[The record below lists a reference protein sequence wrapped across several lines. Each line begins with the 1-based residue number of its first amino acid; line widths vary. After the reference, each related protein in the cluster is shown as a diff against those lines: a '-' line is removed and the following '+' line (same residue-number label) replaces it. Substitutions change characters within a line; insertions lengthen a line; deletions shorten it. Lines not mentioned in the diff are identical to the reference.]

1 MRNNNSFAFE
11 KILRGGVQK
20 YSVIAALCGLFL
32 FASFLFTG
40 CENFLKSQEVKEEIV
55 QAIDYNNAPYYPIAI
70 EAVKGSGTI
79 RTHLSGT
86 ALQKVT
92 DTFTVKFEPESGYK
106 FIRWE
111 AVLNELGEN
120 ESIDDYISFEDATG
134 LETKVTFKKAA
145 SNILIRPVCPQILT
159 VSIDTSEAEIY
170 TRDHT
175 IQLTF
180 NQPIAEECKDK
191 IAIKIPDIPE
201 GKTGLDYFKTPVLSG
216 NTISLFANVSEND
229 YSTLIPVGVN
239 SKTISVVLKASDFYY
254 ENKDYSTTEKI
265 YLANDIVFNY
275 TVSADTS
282 KKTKIKYTLSNNSG
296 SVGRFRVNEENLE
309 DRTES
314 YSIGK
319 VINLK
324 YTLDS
329 YEDYAFKGWAF
340 AYATDSQAAFT
351 SVSLQE
357 LTGFVGLDDA
367 ATQSPFAYDS
377 LTHTAQATLTIYN
390 FKDGVISVS
399 PVVGAINKTQI
410 KTIVDSSVSEA
421 GELKVNG
428 SVAQDNI
435 VEYRPGQTLVLKYK
449 LTKSDDYRFLGWS
462 VKRELTG
469 AGNTQPQVYS
479 QSDFTE
485 ENLANFKLSAV
496 YEDNADTFGY
506 DSLSHNAQL
515 TICVNE
521 YIDGDI
527 TISPVVVEIPK
538 AKVWIDGTNGK
549 LSPAKGEYTAR
560 QNGQKNTISFEPD
573 GDYEFVHWQVY
584 NKNNGNPLIYSD
596 YISIDVNKSETTYE
610 ILNIPTTA
618 SNIQIALRPVVTER
632 PKIISATPSYDA
644 QGAFRDARIQVMFDR
659 PMDEKSIYFTD
670 EELPDLIASIPATDF
685 LPPYDE
691 NDPAKKYYGY
701 KKDGNIIFKNIT
713 IIDNKN
719 LTTNLLQ
726 YFDAPRFDD
735 SRRLSIP
742 TIKGHEPPSGTALL
756 VTLGNNFSYEY
767 QNGTYKKDIT
777 MRESYKWVYF
787 VNSKKDSAG
796 PEVAASPDKTEILTV
811 AGDVIP
817 TSSST
822 KVYLNSEKKIKLR
835 LSAVDTG
842 SGPSD
847 YFDLKLYNA
856 NADVTDETV
865 NPISTIP
872 VYYENVAGI
881 YATCGNAIDDVPD
894 SEKEYH
900 ECVLTGLPSNDGDY
914 KFTLTFY
921 DKNGN
926 PTLLKD
932 GNTDTP
938 VCYYV
943 SLDTTK
949 PTLTT
954 KSLEACEDTNDS
966 TKTAIKFTYQ
976 SNDTDYNGGKIYYR
990 QAVAKNDSAWS
1001 DWTQV
1006 TANATLVTGTSEHE
1020 VTIKGLDYNTDYELK
1035 AEIQD
1040 NAKNIQPYLF
1050 KKKTLPQAFDATK
1063 LTLTV
1068 DPKTRALKLDST
1080 ELPKFEKVNLTYT
1093 LSSKKADAEGRDAVG
1108 KAAVEKELDKT
1119 AFPFVAKYA
1128 NWGSKYDF
1136 TLQTRSYETVEAGY
1150 ENSGTEYTNEN
1161 PSITTKSI
1169 ITKPVGVM
1177 FLDSK
1182 PTVTTDSISFDLYK
1196 GEGSYRFSGLRLY
1209 KADYAADG
1217 TLGSFTELPVSQI
1230 ERTAYSKWKIKNLN
1244 IQANKRYRIR
1254 IVTYYDTKDNVC
1266 DDDQIVEFDA
1276 ALQET
1281 VTLVQKPSSS
1291 PTVSENGTTA
1301 TTASF
1306 VINNYANSKPG
1317 EDFTHYLVEW
1327 HYNTLNTY
1335 TAKVP
1340 KFSEST
1346 QTFTATGLLPEKYYT
1361 FTFCVCNDYLKG
1373 SVTTKYPKTA
1383 KLPNYEPP
1391 VAPENI
1397 WISSVKRNGS
1407 SSSSYMYGPDFNY
1420 TIPEELGYKY
1430 SSSTVQLLQGITYNN
1445 ITAAVDTSETNE
1457 KIPFEGLL
1465 PYITGPNYN
1474 KASIRHS
1481 TSFPGGVK
1489 YFQIMFKI
1497 SDNDI
1502 RYSKKFAFDP
1512 ALSTY
1517 STSGSNS
1524 GNSTLIPFQNIQW
1537 TSTDNSVTFTWDA
1550 GYQFKTVKYR
1560 QCGSTDSWA
1569 SVNNSSYNS
1578 SIKTFTV
1585 SGLAA
1590 NTEYDFEFYN
1600 TASNAKKG
1608 VAIAQTK
1615 YAPPTAV
1622 TSPRATAKTI
1632 DSVTLG
1638 WTHATNGQ
1646 YYNIYQVTSQGNT
1659 LVADQVTANSIKITG
1674 LSADQT
1680 YSFKIASV
1688 NEVGEEVYSTV
1699 VSQKTDAVTAITS
1712 LPQVPITGY
1721 TSTNNSLTV
1730 KYDVPAFDDINTPDL
1745 YSLDLYYKK
1754 SSDSDTS
1761 SSWNHKSC
1769 NVSSSSIPINDLEAC
1784 TSYDIKLILSKGDL
1798 HSDPSCRSCS
1808 TEPVGANLSSNDS
1821 ELKSDRITLKWNNP
1835 DGNYYQTRVYYYPV
1849 INETYKDTSEYYFD
1863 MPILIAV
1870 INSTDENP
1878 QDTFVLNDVYPN
1890 TNYRFYTYTFG
1901 DDNLIFTTVR
1911 SDWVRGKT
1919 EAN

>member
-1 MRNNNSFAFE
+1 MNKFTSFGFAC
-11 KILRGGVQK
+11 GVF
-20 YSVIAALCGLFL
+20 IFAAI
-32 FASFLFTG
+32 LFTS
-40 CENFLKSQEVKEEIV
+40 CDNFLKAQEAKEGILS
-55 QAIDYNNAPYYPIAI
+55 AIEYNNAPSY
-70 EAVKGSGTI
+70 TI
-79 RTHLSGT
+79 LVEPLNSDVGVIKTPVTGQVS
-86 ALQKVT
+86 QKVT
-92 DTFTVKFEPESGYK
+92 DTFNVKFEPKSGYTFMK
-106 FIRWE
+106 WQ
-111 AVLNELGEN
+111 AVIEGMAAGETT
-120 ESIDDYISFEDATG
+120 EDYIEFEDPQS
-134 LETKVTFKKAA
+134 LETKVTFKKAP
-145 SNILIRPVCPQILT
+145 SSVICLRPVCPENLT
-159 VSIDTSEAEIY
+159 VNFNLSDAAEIY
-170 TRDHT
+170 PCDST
-175 IQLTF
+175 IQLSF
-180 NQPIAEECKDK
+180 NKPIAAACKDK
-191 IAIKIPDIPE
+191 VLVRIPDIPE
-201 GKTGLDYFKTPVLSG
+201 ARTALSYFKPSQLQNKDLT
-216 NTISLFANVSEND
+216 LFADVSEDD
-229 YSTLIPVGVN
+229 YSNLIPVTASG
-239 SKTISVVLKASDFYY
+239 KIISVILNASDFYY
-254 ENKDYSTTEKI
+254 ENTDYGETIPI
-265 YLANDIVFNY
+265 YLKNDITF
-275 TVSADTS
+275 
-282 KKTKIKYTLSNNSG
+282 
-296 SVGRFRVNEENLE
+296 
-309 DRTES
+309 S
-314 YSIGK
+314 YSINSNTTKKSQIKYVVPANIASVGLLRVDEDEARTQLYRVGK
-319 VINLK
+319 EINLK
-324 YTLDS
+324 YILQN
-329 YEDYAFKGWAF
+329 EDYAFKGWSF
-340 AYATDSQAAFT
+340 GYSATTDTENAVFEPVAIQDIKKNLNIDIKYENNEDTFGYDA
-351 SVSLQE
+351 
-357 LTGFVGLDDA
+357 LTK
-367 ATQSPFAYDS
+367 
-377 LTHTAQATLTIYN
+377 TAQATLTIYN

-399 PVVGAINKTQI
+399 PVVGAINKTKI

-428 SVAQDNI
+428 SIAGDNI
-435 VEYRPGQTLVLKYK
+435 VEYRPGQTLILKYK

-469 AGNTQPQVYS
+469 AGNTQPQIYS
-479 QSDFTE
+479 QNNFTE

-506 DSLSHNAQL
+506 DSLSHSAQL
-515 TICVNE
+515 TVCVNE

-584 NKNNGNPLIYSD
+584 NKNNGNPLNYSD

-610 ILNIPTTA
+610 ILNIPTAA

-659 PMDEKSIYFTD
+659 PMDEKSIYFTS
-670 EELPDLIASIPATDF
+670 EELPDLIASIPANDF

-691 NDPAKKYYGY
+691 NDPDKKYYGY

-796 PEVAASPDKTEILTV
+796 PEVAASSDKTEILTA

-822 KVYLNSEKKIKLR
+822 TVYLNSEKKIKLR

-881 YATCGNAIDDVPD
+881 YATCGNAIDEVPA

-900 ECVLTGLPSNDGDY
+900 ECVLTGLPSNDGNY

-932 GNTDTP
+932 GNNPAAP

-990 QAVAKNDSAWS
+990 QAVPKTDSAWS

-1006 TANATLVTGTSEHE
+1006 TANATLVTGTTEHE

-1035 AEIQD
+1035 AEIED
-1040 NAKNIQPYLF
+1040 NAKNVQPYLF

-1068 DPKTRALKLDST
+1068 DPKTRALKLDTT

-1093 LSSKKADAEGRDAVG
+1093 LSSKTSDADGGEAVG

-1119 AFPFVAKYA
+1119 EFPFVAKYA

-1136 TLQTRSYETVEAGY
+1136 TLQTRNYETVEDGY
-1150 ENSGTEYTNEN
+1150 ANSGTSYTNEN

-1169 ITKPVGVM
+1169 ITKPAGVM

-1230 ERTAYSKWKIKNLN
+1230 ERTAYSKWKIKNLT
-1244 IQANKRYRIR
+1244 IQSNDRYRIR
-1254 IVTYYDTKDNVC
+1254 IVTYYNTKDNVC

-1276 ALQET
+1276 ALPET
-1281 VTLVQKPSSS
+1281 ETSVQKPTGY
-1291 PTVSENGTTA
+1291 PTVSKLGDPTA

-1306 VINNYANSKPG
+1306 TITDYAISKPG
-1317 EDFTHYLVEW
+1317 EDFTHYLVTW
-1327 HYNTLNTY
+1327 YYSSQYIN

-1340 KFSEST
+1340 RFSEST
-1346 QTFTATGLLPEKYYT
+1346 QTFTATGLLPNKTYT
-1361 FTFCVCNDYLKG
+1361 FTFCVCNDQIKSDKLNTIR
-1373 SVTTKYPKTA
+1373 SVKTNN
-1383 KLPNYEPP
+1383 LPNYDPLP
-1391 VAPENI
+1391 AVDNLWVSAVNKQAANRFYPT
-1397 WISSVKRNGS
+1397 
-1407 SSSSYMYGPDFNY
+1407 FNY
-1420 TIPEELGYKY
+1420 TIPEEIPQYEY
-1430 SSSTVQLLQGITYNN
+1430 SAATVNLLYGTTYDN
-1445 ITAAVDTSETNE
+1445 ITAVAQTSEYENGIGHGTLYGTGSSSNA
-1457 KIPFEGLL
+1457 LL
-1465 PYITGPNYN
+1465 KTYFINQV
-1474 KASIRHS
+1474 A
-1481 TSFPGGVK
+1481 
-1489 YFQIMFKI
+1489 YFQIKYKRGT
-1497 SDNDI
+1497 DI

-1512 ALSTY
+1512 SLNWPSNTGNTGNLST
-1517 STSGSNS
+1517 
-1524 GNSTLIPFQNIQW
+1524 IPFKNIQW
-1537 TSTDNSVTFTWDA
+1537 TSTYNSVTFTWE
-1550 GYQFKTVKYR
+1550 GNEQLSKLKYR
-1560 QCGSTDSWA
+1560 TCGSTGDWTE
-1569 SVNNSSYNS
+1569 VTNNKSGTL
-1578 SIKTFTV
+1578 ITTFTV
-1585 SGLAA
+1585 TGLSA
-1590 NTEYDFEFYN
+1590 NTEYDFEFYKN
-1600 TASNAKKG
+1600 STKRA

-1622 TSPRATAKTI
+1622 TSPQATAATI
-1632 DSVTLG
+1632 DSVTLR
-1638 WTHATNGQ
+1638 WTHATNRQ
-1646 YYNIYQVTSQGNT
+1646 YYNVYQVTSQGNT

-1688 NEVGEEVYSTV
+1688 NEEGDEVYCSTV
-1699 VSQKTDAVTAITS
+1699 VSQKTDSVPAITS
-1712 LPQVPITGY
+1712 IPPVTITACSSTSKTITVGY
-1721 TSTNNSLTV
+1721 TL
-1730 KYDVPAFDDINTPDL
+1730 PALDDINTSDL

-1754 SSDSDTS
+1754 SSAPDNS
-1761 SSWNHKSC
+1761 SSWNHKTW
-1769 NVSSSSIPINDLEAC
+1769 NISSSTIPINDVEAC
-1784 TSYDIKLILSKGDL
+1784 TSYDIKLVLSKGDL
-1798 HSDPSCRSCS
+1798 HSDPACK
-1808 TEPVGANLSSNDS
+1808 TYATKPVGANLNSNDS

-1863 MPILIAV
+1863 MPILIAI

-1878 QDTFVLNDVYPN
+1878 QDTVVLNDVYPN
-1890 TNYRFYTYTFG
+1890 TNYRFFTYTFG
-1901 DDNLIFTTVR
+1901 DDNLISTTVR
-1911 SDWVRGKT
+1911 SDWVRGVT
-1919 EAN
+1919 AAN

>member
-1 MRNNNSFAFE
+1 M
-11 KILRGGVQK
+11 
-20 YSVIAALCGLFL
+20 
-32 FASFLFTG
+32 FTG
-40 CENFLKSQEVKEEIV
+40 CENFLKAQEVKEEILS
-55 QAIDYNNAPYYPIAI
+55 AIEYNNAPSYTILV
-70 EAVKGSGTI
+70 EALNRDVGVIKTPVTGQVS
-79 RTHLSGT
+79 
-86 ALQKVT
+86 QKVT
-92 DTFTVKFEPESGYK
+92 DTFTVKFEPDSKYTFMK
-106 FIRWE
+106 WQ
-111 AVLNELGEN
+111 AVIEGIAAGETT
-120 ESIDDYISFEDATG
+120 EDYIEFEDPQS
-134 LETKVTFKKAA
+134 LETKVKFKKAPP
-145 SNILIRPVCPQILT
+145 SVISLRPVCPENLT
-159 VSIDTSEAEIY
+159 VSFNLSDAAEIY
-170 TRDHT
+170 PCDST
-175 IQLTF
+175 IQLSF
-180 NQPIAEECKDK
+180 NKPITAACKDK
-191 IAIKIPDIPE
+191 VLVKIPDIPE
-201 GKTGLDYFKTPVLSG
+201 ARTALSYFKPSQLQNKDLT
-216 NTISLFANVSEND
+216 LFADVSEDD
-229 YSTLIPVGVN
+229 YSNLIPVTASG
-239 SKTISVVLKASDFYY
+239 KIISVILNASDFYY
-254 ENKDYSTTEKI
+254 ENTDYGETIPI
-265 YLANDIVFNY
+265 YLKNDITF
-275 TVSADTS
+275 
-282 KKTKIKYTLSNNSG
+282 
-296 SVGRFRVNEENLE
+296 
-309 DRTES
+309 S
-314 YSIGK
+314 YSINSNTTKKSTIKYVVPANIASVGLLRVDEDDARTQSYRVGK
-319 VINLK
+319 EINLK
-324 YTLDS
+324 YILQND
-329 YEDYAFKGWAF
+329 DYAFKGWSF
-340 AYATDSQAAFT
+340 AYASTDAENAVFEPVAIQDIKKNLNIDIKYENNEDTLGYDA
-351 SVSLQE
+351 
-357 LTGFVGLDDA
+357 LTK
-367 ATQSPFAYDS
+367 
-377 LTHTAQATLTIYN
+377 TAQATITVYN
-390 FKDGVISVS
+390 YKEGIISVS
-399 PVVGAINKTQI
+399 PVVGSISKTQI
-410 KTIVDSSVSEA
+410 ATTDPSETGV
-421 GELKVNG
+421 GEFKVNG
-428 SVAQDNI
+428 VTASDNVI
-435 VEYRPGQTLVLKYK
+435 EYRPGQTLVLKYK

-584 NKNNGNPLIYSD
+584 NKNNGNPLNYSD

-670 EELPDLIASIPATDF
+670 EELPDLIASIPAADF
-685 LPPYDE
+685 FPPYDE

-796 PEVAASPDKTEILTV
+796 PEVAASSDKTEILTV
-811 AGDVIP
+811 SGDGIP
-817 TSSST
+817 TSSSSA

-932 GNTDTP
+932 GNPASP

-954 KSLEACEDTNDS
+954 KSLEACVDTSDS
-966 TKTAIKFTYQ
+966 TKTAIKFKYQ

-990 QAVAKNDSAWS
+990 QAVAKTSATWS

-1006 TANATLVTGTSEHE
+1006 TTNETLVTGNNTEHE
-1020 VTIKGLDYNTDYELK
+1020 VIIKGLEYGTAYELK
-1035 AEIQD
+1035 AEIKD
-1040 NAKNIQPYLF
+1040 NANNKQSYIF
-1050 KKKTLPQAFDATK
+1050 KKNTMPQAFDATK
-1063 LTLTV
+1063 LTLTL
-1068 DPKTRALKLDST
+1068 DKKSRALSLNST
-1080 ELPKFEKVNLTYT
+1080 ELPRCEKVNVTYT
-1093 LSSKKADAEGRDAVG
+1093 LSSKYADADGGTAVS
-1108 KAAVEKELDKT
+1108 KPAIEKEIDKT
-1119 AFPFVAKYA
+1119 ELPFVAKYA

-1136 TLQTRSYETVEAGY
+1136 TLQTRDYETVEEGY
-1150 ENSGTEYTNEN
+1150 SNSGTSYTNEN
-1161 PSITTKSI
+1161 PTITTKSI
-1169 ITKPVGVM
+1169 ITKPIGVM
-1177 FLDSK
+1177 FLNSA
-1182 PTVTTDSISFDLYK
+1182 PTVTTDSISFKLEKGDGAYK
-1196 GEGSYRFSGLRLY
+1196 FSGLRLY
-1209 KADYAADG
+1209 KAEYDANG
-1217 TLGSFTELPVSQI
+1217 TLGNFTEFSESQI
-1230 ERTAYSKWKIKNLN
+1230 ERTNYQNWKIKD
-1244 IQANKRYRIR
+1244 ITIEQNKRYRIK
-1254 IVTYYDTKDNVC
+1254 IVTYYNTRDNVC

-1276 ALQET
+1276 VLPET
-1281 VTLVQKPSSS
+1281 VISVQKPSSS
-1291 PTVSENGTTA
+1291 PTVTENGTTA
-1301 TTASF
+1301 KTASF
-1306 VINNYANSKPG
+1306 VIKNYANSKPG

-1327 HYNTLNTY
+1327 YYNTLNTY

-1346 QTFTATGLLPEKYYT
+1346 QTFTATGLEPDKTYT
-1361 FTFCVCNDYLKG
+1361 FRFYVCNDYLKG
-1373 SVTTKYPKTA
+1373 NGTSKYPKTA
-1383 KLPNYEPP
+1383 KLPNYETPA
-1391 VAPENI
+1391 APENI
-1397 WISSVKRNGS
+1397 WISSVKRKG
-1407 SSSSYMYGPDFNY
+1407 SSSYMYGPDFNY
-1420 TIPEELGYKY
+1420 TIPEELGTKY
-1430 SSSTVQLLQGITYNN
+1430 YSSTVQLLQGTTYNN
-1445 ITAAVDTSETNE
+1445 ITAAVDTSADNE
-1457 KIPFEGLL
+1457 KIPFEGSL
-1465 PYITGPNYN
+1465 PYIENATSG
-1474 KASIRHS
+1474 IRHS

-1489 YFQIMFKI
+1489 YFQIKFKI

-1512 ALSTY
+1512 SLSTY
-1517 STSGSNS
+1517 NSSGK
-1524 GNSTLIPFQNIQW
+1524 STLIPFQNIQW
-1537 TSTDNSVTFTWDA
+1537 TSTYNSVTFTWDA

-1560 QCGSTDSWA
+1560 KCGSTDSWA

-1578 SIKTFTV
+1578 DIKTFTV

-1600 TASNAKKG
+1600 TLSNAKKG

-1622 TSPRATAKTI
+1622 TYPSATAKTI

-1638 WTHATNGQ
+1638 WTHATNRQ

-1659 LVADQVTANSIKITG
+1659 LVADQVTDNSIKITG
-1674 LSADQT
+1674 LSANQT

-1688 NEVGEEVYSTV
+1688 NEAGEEVCSTI

-1721 TSTNNSLTV
+1721 TSTDNSLTV

-1754 SSDSDTS
+1754 SSDPDTS

-1769 NVSSSSIPINDLEAC
+1769 NVSYSSITINDLEAC
-1784 TSYDIKLILSKGDL
+1784 TSYDVKLIFSKDDMQ
-1798 HSDPSCRSCS
+1798 SDPTYKSCVTKPKAAEFNRTASQLNS
-1808 TEPVGANLSSNDS
+1808 DS
-1821 ELKSDRITLKWNNP
+1821 ITLKWENP
-1835 DGNYYQTRVYYYPV
+1835 TGNYYQTRVYYYPYLLGR
-1849 INETYKDTSEYYFD
+1849 NTSEYYLD
-1863 MPILIAV
+1863 IPVLIAV

-1878 QDTFVLNDVYPN
+1878 QDTFVLNDVYPD
-1890 TNYRFYTYTFG
+1890 TNYKFYTYTFG
-1901 DDNLIFTTVR
+1901 DDNLIYTSVR
-1911 SDWVRGKT
+1911 SEWLYDKT
-1919 EAN
+1919 AAN

>member
-1 MRNNNSFAFE
+1 MRNNNSSAFE

-20 YSVIAALCGLFL
+20 YSIIAGLCGLFV

-40 CENFLKSQEVKEEIV
+40 CENFLKSQEVKEEII

-70 EAVKGSGTI
+70 EAVKESGTI

-86 ALQKVT
+86 ALQKVS
-92 DTFTVKFEPESGYK
+92 DVFTVKFEPEDGYK
-106 FIRWE
+106 FMYWE
-111 AVLNELGEN
+111 AVLDGLGEN
-120 ESIDDYISFEDATG
+120 ESIDDYISFEDATS

-229 YSTLIPVGVN
+229 YSTLIPVGAN

-282 KKTKIKYTLSNNSG
+282 KKTKIKYSLADNSG
-296 SVGRFRVNEENLE
+296 KVGRFRVNEENLE

-351 SVSLQE
+351 SVTLQE
-357 LTGFVGLDDA
+357 LAGFVGLDDA

-584 NKNNGNPLIYSD
+584 NKNNGNPLNYSD

-659 PMDEKSIYFTD
+659 PMDEKSIYFTS
-670 EELPDLIASIPATDF
+670 EELPDLIASIPAADF

-796 PEVAASPDKTEILTV
+796 PEVAASSDKTEILTA

-817 TSSST
+817 TSSSSA

-865 NPISTIP
+865 KPISTIP

-881 YATCGNAIDDVPD
+881 YATCGNAIDDVPA
-894 SEKEYH
+894 SEKEFH

-932 GNTDTP
+932 GNTATP

-954 KSLEACEDTNDS
+954 KNLEACVDTNDS

-990 QAVAKNDSAWS
+990 QAVAKTDSAWS

-1006 TANATLVTGTSEHE
+1006 TTNKTLVTGNNTEHE
-1020 VTIKGLDYNTDYELK
+1020 VTINGLEYGTAYELK
-1035 AEIQD
+1035 AEIKD
-1040 NAKNIQPYLF
+1040 NAKNVQPYLF
-1050 KKKTLPQAFDATK
+1050 KKNTMPQAFDATK
-1063 LTLTV
+1063 LTLTL
-1068 DPKTRALKLDST
+1068 DPKSRALRLNSS
-1080 ELPKFEKVNLTYT
+1080 ELPRCEKVNVTYT
-1093 LSSKKADAEGRDAVG
+1093 LSSKLAEADGGTAVS
-1108 KAAVEKELDKT
+1108 KPAVEKEIDKT
-1119 AFPFVAKYA
+1119 ELPFIAKYA

-1150 ENSGTEYTNEN
+1150 ANSGTEYTNEN
-1161 PSITTKSI
+1161 PTITTKSI
-1169 ITKPVGVM
+1169 ITKPAGVM
-1177 FLDSK
+1177 FLHSA
-1182 PTVTTDSISFDLYK
+1182 PTVTTNSISFELEKGDGAYK
-1196 GEGSYRFSGLRLY
+1196 FSGLRLY
-1209 KADYAADG
+1209 KADYDADG

-1230 ERTAYSKWKIKNLN
+1230 SRTDYKEWKITGLN
-1244 IQANKRYRIR
+1244 IEENKRYRIR

-1276 ALQET
+1276 VLPEQDTA
-1281 VTLVQKPSSS
+1281 VQKPTGSTSVNE
-1291 PTVSENGTTA
+1291 TGHTA
-1301 TTASF
+1301 TTATFS
-1306 VINNYANSKPG
+1306 ITDYATYKPD
-1317 EDFTHYLVEW
+1317 EEFTHYLVTW
-1327 HYNTLNTY
+1327 NYNTQYSY
-1335 TAKVP
+1335 TAKVL
-1340 KFSEST
+1340 KG
-1346 QTFTATGLLPEKYYT
+1346 QTSFTATGLVPDKTYT
-1361 FTFCVCNDYLKG
+1361 FNFYVCNDQLK
-1373 SVTTKYPKTA
+1373 SDSKTSKQVKTD
-1383 KLPNYEPP
+1383 KLPNYDPLP
-1391 VAPENI
+1391 AVDNLWVSAVN
-1397 WISSVKRNGS
+1397 KQGS
-1407 SSSSYMYGPDFNY
+1407 NYYYPTFNY
-1420 TIPEELGYKY
+1420 TIPDEITEFEY
-1430 SSSTVQLLQGITYNN
+1430 SAATVNLLYGISYNN
-1445 ITAAVDTSETNE
+1445 ITAVAQTTGTDNGIGYGTLYGTGSSSNVLLRTYIAAGTS
-1457 KIPFEGLL
+1457 
-1465 PYITGPNYN
+1465 
-1474 KASIRHS
+1474 
-1481 TSFPGGVK
+1481 
-1489 YFQIMFKI
+1489 YFQIKYKRG
-1497 SDNDI
+1497 SDI

-1512 ALSTY
+1512 SLNWPTTGTSTNL
-1517 STSGSNS
+1517 T
-1524 GNSTLIPFQNIQW
+1524 TIPFKNLQW
-1537 TSTDNSVTFTWDA
+1537 TSTDNSVKFTWE
-1550 GYQFKTVKYR
+1550 GGQKFTKVKWR
-1560 QCGSTDSWA
+1560 KCGSTGDWAEVTNSDS
-1569 SVNNSSYNS
+1569 NS
-1578 SIKTFTV
+1578 SITTFTV
-1585 SGLAA
+1585 PSLSA
-1590 NTEYDFEFYN
+1590 NKEYDFEFYN
-1600 TASNAKKG
+1600 SSNKKVA

-1622 TSPRATAKTI
+1622 TNLRVI
-1632 DSVTLG
+1632 DKGFDYITLA
-1638 WTHATNGQ
+1638 WNTTSADH
-1646 YYNIYQVTSQGNT
+1646 YDVYQKSYIIDDHQAYEH
-1659 LVADQVTANSIKITG
+1659 LAADQIKNTNSCKLTG
-1674 LSADQT
+1674 LSPNQT
-1680 YSFKIASV
+1680 YRFRVASV
-1688 NEVGEEVYSTV
+1688 NQAGEEVYCDSITY
-1699 VSQKTDAVTAITS
+1699 KTDPAPEITS
-1712 LPQVPITGY
+1712 IYPVTITGFTT
-1721 TSTNNSLTV
+1721 TSGKITV
-1730 KYDVPAFDDINTPDL
+1730 KYTMPYYDDLSTSIS
-1745 YSLDLYYKK
+1745 YSLRWGYKM
-1754 SSDSDTS
+1754 SSEPDENLPWSYVRGDVTHTS
-1761 SSWNHKSC
+1761 IEFS
-1769 NVSSSSIPINDLEAC
+1769 DLEAG
-1784 TSYDIKLILSKGDL
+1784 TMYDFKAIFSKD
-1798 HSDPSCRSCS
+1798 
-1808 TEPVGANLSSNDS
+1808 
-1821 ELKSDRITLKWNNP
+1821 ELKAITNKSCYTKPCGAYFSRNNSQLNSDSITLKWDNP
-1835 DGNYYQTRVYYYPV
+1835 EGKYYQTRIYYYPYL
-1849 INETYKDTSEYYFD
+1849 INGDHASTSEWYLNI
-1863 MPILIAV
+1863 PILIAT
-1870 INSTDENP
+1870 INSTDENK
-1878 QDTFVLNDVYPN
+1878 QDTFVLNDVYPD
-1890 TNYRFYTYTFG
+1890 TNYKFYTYTFV
-1901 DDNLIFTTVR
+1901 DDNLKYTSVID
-1911 SDWVRGKT
+1911 SWEYSKT
-1919 EAN
+1919 PAN